1 MWEEIKERLK
11 FFRVIVGALMA
22 DAVLVCAWAGIHY
35 LVEYVLAI
43 LEVKDSLIINILKYT
58 FEGTTLAVIAFY
70 ALGDVIR
77 ALKKLIDLIVE
88 SFKKK
93 PDDTPPKEDDKANA
107 LPPKED
113 EREDD
118 LPQKATAPLPK
129 EKSLL

>member
-22 DAVLVCAWAGIHY
+22 DAVLVCAWAGIYY
-35 LVEYVLAI
+35 LVEYVLTI

-58 FEGTTLAVIAFY
+58 FDFATLAVIAFY
-70 ALGDVIR
+70 AVGDVIR

-93 PDDTPPKEDDKANA
+93 PDDTPLKEDEKANA
-107 LPPKED
+107 LPPKVD
-113 EREDD
+113 ERADN
-118 LPQKATAPLPK
+118 LSPKATPPLSK